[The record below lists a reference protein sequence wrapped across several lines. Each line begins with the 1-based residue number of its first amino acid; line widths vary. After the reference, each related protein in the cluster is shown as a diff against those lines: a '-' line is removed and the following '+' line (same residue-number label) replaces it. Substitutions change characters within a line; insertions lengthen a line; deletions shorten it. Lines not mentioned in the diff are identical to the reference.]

1 MDHGYAFLT
10 HDDLLV
16 IVRGGAQVSDSDV
29 KAVAEA
35 VEVK

>member
-10 HDDLLV
+10 DDGLLV

-35 VEVK
+35 VEVQ